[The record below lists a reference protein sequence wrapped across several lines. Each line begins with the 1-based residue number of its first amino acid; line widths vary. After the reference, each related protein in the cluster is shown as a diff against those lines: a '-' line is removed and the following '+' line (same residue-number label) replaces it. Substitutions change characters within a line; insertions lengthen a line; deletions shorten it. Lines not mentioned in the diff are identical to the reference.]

1 VERERR
7 LLSHLIRTLDEGR
20 HPALQALRALLDQ
33 DPPDPE
39 RLRALSHLLMLLPA
53 DPLAGPG
60 EAMPGRIGA
69 QLVGMALDRW
79 AGDLPPGALRQ
90 PLTEILRALRFHGPA
105 LAEALAALLGAFW
118 LRGED
123 PAWALEMARRAEQ
136 LLQDRQRAAALQGVT
151 SPELAEWL
159 RWAQEIIGEI
169 LRDRHLAA
177 AEPPREEAP
186 ERTPAEP
193 IPTPKGLL
201 RPARLALLSL
211 VLLPD
216 THPQAGDLQF
226 LDPQTAERLSDS
238 AEVQIERLRV
248 GEQVYRVYV
257 EADMDRV
264 VVARREEL
272 IVLRVEGGQLL
283 AILLSFI
290 SAMKLSDWARQQGIS
305 DITAWRWFRAEKLP
319 VPARPLPAGTI
330 LVEAPHPEGITVR
343 YDRVS
348 SADQKEDLER
358 QVQRLQ
364 AFAQEQ
370 GWTEVKAVTEIG
382 SGLNGSGSDCRGAS
396 RSAGPVRI

>member
-1 VERERR
+1 MEQERR
-7 LLSHLIRTLDEGR
+7 LLSHLIRTLNEGG

-33 DPPDPE
+33 DPLDPE
-39 RLRALSHLLMLLPA
+39 RLRALCHLLLSVPV
-53 DPLAGPG
+53 DSLAGPG
-60 EAMPGRIGA
+60 AAMPGRIGA

-79 AGDLPPGALRQ
+79 AGYLPPGALRQ

-118 LRGED
+118 LRRED
-123 PAWALEMARRAEQ
+123 PAWALELARRAER
-136 LLQDRQRAAALQGVT
+136 LLQDRQRAAALQGMT

-159 RWAQEIIGEI
+159 RWAREIIGEI

-193 IPTPKGLL
+193 ISTPGGPL

-211 VLLPD
+211 ILLPD

-238 AEVQIERLRV
+238 AEVQIERLCV

-257 EADMDRV
+257 EADMAPI

-272 IVLRVEGGQLL
+272 IVLRVEGESMRGAGIEPGDLILARRIPGPAARDPNEWRAWRGRLVLAVLVEDYHTQAHRAFLIKRLNYRNGKWFLSPENPAFEEIAIEPGRPELYPVL
-283 AILLSFI
+283 AIL
-290 SAMKLSDWARQQGIS
+290 KP
-305 DITAWRWFRAEKLP
+305 EP
-319 VPARPLPAGTI
+319 PASL
-330 LVEAPHPEGITVR
+330 
-343 YDRVS
+343 
-348 SADQKEDLER
+348 
-358 QVQRLQ
+358 
-364 AFAQEQ
+364 
-370 GWTEVKAVTEIG
+370 
-382 SGLNGSGSDCRGAS
+382 
-396 RSAGPVRI
+396 

>member
-1 VERERR
+1 MEQERR
-7 LLSHLIRTLDEGR
+7 LLSHLIRTLNEGG

-33 DPPDPE
+33 DPLDPE
-39 RLRALSHLLMLLPA
+39 RLRALCHLLLSVPV
-53 DPLAGPG
+53 DSLAGPG
-60 EAMPGRIGA
+60 AAMPGRIGA

-79 AGDLPPGALRQ
+79 AGYLPPGALRQ

-123 PAWALEMARRAEQ
+123 PAWALELARRAER
-136 LLQDRQRAAALQGVT
+136 LLQDRQRAAALQGMT

-159 RWAQEIIGEI
+159 RWTREIIGEI

-193 IPTPKGLL
+193 ISTPGGPL

-211 VLLPD
+211 ILLPD

-238 AEVQIERLRV
+238 AEVQIERLCV

-257 EADMDRV
+257 EADMAPI

-272 IVLRVEGGQLL
+272 IVLRVEGESMRGAGIEPGDLILARRIPGPAARDPNEWRAWRGRLVLAVLAEDYHSQAHRAFLIKRLNYRNGQWWLSPENPAFEEIPIEPGRPELYPVL
-283 AILLSFI
+283 AIL
-290 SAMKLSDWARQQGIS
+290 KP
-305 DITAWRWFRAEKLP
+305 EP
-319 VPARPLPAGTI
+319 PASL
-330 LVEAPHPEGITVR
+330 
-343 YDRVS
+343 
-348 SADQKEDLER
+348 
-358 QVQRLQ
+358 
-364 AFAQEQ
+364 
-370 GWTEVKAVTEIG
+370 
-382 SGLNGSGSDCRGAS
+382 
-396 RSAGPVRI
+396 

>member
-39 RLRALSHLLMLLPA
+39 RLRALGHLL
-53 DPLAGPG
+53 DRPG
-60 EAMPGRIGA
+60 AAPPSRIGA

-79 AGDLPPGALRQ
+79 AGYLPPGALRQ

-272 IVLRVEGGQLL
+272 IVLRVEGESMRGAGIEPGDLILARRLSGPAARDPNEWRAWLGRLVLAVLMENDHSGAHRAFLIKRLNDRNGKWWLSPENPAFEEIAIEPGRPELHPVL
-283 AILLSFI
+283 AIL
-290 SAMKLSDWARQQGIS
+290 KP
-305 DITAWRWFRAEKLP
+305 EP
-319 VPARPLPAGTI
+319 V
-330 LVEAPHPEGITVR
+330 E
-343 YDRVS
+343 
-348 SADQKEDLER
+348 
-358 QVQRLQ
+358 
-364 AFAQEQ
+364 
-370 GWTEVKAVTEIG
+370 
-382 SGLNGSGSDCRGAS
+382 
-396 RSAGPVRI
+396 

>member
-33 DPPDPE
+33 DPPDLE
-39 RLRALSHLLMLLPA
+39 RLRALGHLLMLLPA

-193 IPTPKGLL
+193 IPKPGGPL

-257 EADMDRV
+257 EADMDQV

-272 IVLRVEGGQLL
+272 IVLRVEGESMRGAGIEPGDLILARLSGPAARDPNEWRAWRGRLVLAVLVEDDHSQAHRAFLIKRLNDRNGKWWLSPENPAFEEIAIEPDRAELHPVL
-283 AILLSFI
+283 AIL
-290 SAMKLSDWARQQGIS
+290 KP
-305 DITAWRWFRAEKLP
+305 EP
-319 VPARPLPAGTI
+319 V
-330 LVEAPHPEGITVR
+330 E
-343 YDRVS
+343 
-348 SADQKEDLER
+348 
-358 QVQRLQ
+358 
-364 AFAQEQ
+364 
-370 GWTEVKAVTEIG
+370 
-382 SGLNGSGSDCRGAS
+382 
-396 RSAGPVRI
+396 

>member
-39 RLRALSHLLMLLPA
+39 RLRALGHLLMLLPA

-79 AGDLPPGALRQ
+79 AGYLPPGALRQ

-159 RWAQEIIGEI
+159 RWAQEIMGEI

-193 IPTPKGLL
+193 IPTLKGLL

-257 EADMDRV
+257 EADMDQV

-272 IVLRVEGGQLL
+272 IVLRVEGESMRGAGIEPGDLILARRLSGPAARDPNEWRAWLGRLVLAVLVEDYHSQAHRAFLIKRLNYRNGKWLLSPENPAFEEIAIEPGRPELHPVL
-283 AILLSFI
+283 AILKPEPI
-290 SAMKLSDWARQQGIS
+290 
-305 DITAWRWFRAEKLP
+305 
-319 VPARPLPAGTI
+319 
-330 LVEAPHPEGITVR
+330 EA
-343 YDRVS
+343 
-348 SADQKEDLER
+348 
-358 QVQRLQ
+358 
-364 AFAQEQ
+364 
-370 GWTEVKAVTEIG
+370 
-382 SGLNGSGSDCRGAS
+382 
-396 RSAGPVRI
+396 

>member
-1 VERERR
+1 
-7 LLSHLIRTLDEGR
+7 
-20 HPALQALRALLDQ
+20 
-33 DPPDPE
+33 
-39 RLRALSHLLMLLPA
+39 
-53 DPLAGPG
+53 
-60 EAMPGRIGA
+60 MPGRIGA

-79 AGDLPPGALRQ
+79 AGYLPPGALRQ

-123 PAWALEMARRAEQ
+123 PAWALELARRAER
-136 LLQDRQRAAALQGVT
+136 LLQDRQRAAALQGMT

-159 RWAQEIIGEI
+159 RWAREIIGEI

-193 IPTPKGLL
+193 ISTPGGPL

-211 VLLPD
+211 ILLPD

-238 AEVQIERLRV
+238 AEVQIERLCV

-257 EADMDRV
+257 EADMAPI

-272 IVLRVEGGQLL
+272 IVLRVEGESMRGAGIEPGDLILARRIPGPAARDPNEWRAWRGRLVLAVLVEDYHTQAHRAFLIKRLNYRNGKWFLSPENPAFEEIAIEPGRPELHPVL
-283 AILLSFI
+283 AIL
-290 SAMKLSDWARQQGIS
+290 KP
-305 DITAWRWFRAEKLP
+305 EP
-319 VPARPLPAGTI
+319 PASL
-330 LVEAPHPEGITVR
+330 
-343 YDRVS
+343 
-348 SADQKEDLER
+348 
-358 QVQRLQ
+358 
-364 AFAQEQ
+364 
-370 GWTEVKAVTEIG
+370 
-382 SGLNGSGSDCRGAS
+382 
-396 RSAGPVRI
+396 

>member
-1 VERERR
+1 VEQERR
-7 LLSHLIRTLDEGR
+7 LLSHLIRTLNEGG

-33 DPPDPE
+33 DPLDPE
-39 RLRALSHLLMLLPA
+39 RLRALCHLLLSVPV
-53 DPLAGPG
+53 DSLAGPG
-60 EAMPGRIGA
+60 AAMPGRIGA

-79 AGDLPPGALRQ
+79 AGYLPPGALRQ

-123 PAWALEMARRAEQ
+123 PAWALELARRAER
-136 LLQDRQRAAALQGVT
+136 LLQDRQRAAALQGMT

-159 RWAQEIIGEI
+159 RWAREIIGEI

-193 IPTPKGLL
+193 ISTPGGPL

-211 VLLPD
+211 ILLPD

-238 AEVQIERLRV
+238 AEVQIERLCV

-257 EADMDRV
+257 EADMAPI

-272 IVLRVEGGQLL
+272 IVLRVEGESMRGAGIEPGDLILARRIPGPAARDPNEWRAWRGRLVLAVLVEDYHTQAHRAFLIKRLNYRNGKWFLSPENPAFEEIAIEPGRPELYPVL
-283 AILLSFI
+283 AIL
-290 SAMKLSDWARQQGIS
+290 KP
-305 DITAWRWFRAEKLP
+305 EP
-319 VPARPLPAGTI
+319 PASL
-330 LVEAPHPEGITVR
+330 
-343 YDRVS
+343 
-348 SADQKEDLER
+348 
-358 QVQRLQ
+358 
-364 AFAQEQ
+364 
-370 GWTEVKAVTEIG
+370 
-382 SGLNGSGSDCRGAS
+382 
-396 RSAGPVRI
+396 